1 MSSSFTSTLS
11 VKKNKYYQQ
20 NKSKKSQ
27 KKKIYRKKRKTF
39 RLRGGTYLQNNLK
52 TKFQVSHPLQPFVKN
67 SLEDNYLIH
76 LDRNNLDQINY
87 NDIFTQ
93 AFFQKY
99 VDILNDSFER
109 EREHSIAKGYYG
121 KDFKHDINSVK
132 GNIHSPSFQTYILTS
147 NNLTP
152 ISFLYVEER
161 NQDNDYD
168 KVWTVCTDKEYRG
181 KGMSSKLMN
190 EMTVNQLNNN
200 RNRMLLEVYND
211 DVIHRNNND
220 VRQKQIMA
228 HFGKNGFVHTPLED
242 LSHESH
248 SGLIHPLG
256 NTKLMVFNPTSWY
269 ENNNIQVR
277 NLNSKARRLCENNN

>member
-1 MSSSFTSTLS
+1 MSSRLLTHSGSKKKKFNQM
-11 VKKNKYYQQ
+11 KNKR
-20 NKSKKSQ
+20 SH

-52 TKFQVSHPLQPFVKN
+52 SKFNVLHPMQPFVKN
-67 SLEDNYLIH
+67 SLDDNYLIH
-76 LDRNNLDQINY
+76 LDKNNLDQLDY
-87 NDIFTQ
+87 NDIYTH

-109 EREHSIAKGYYG
+109 EREHSISQGYYG
-121 KDFKHDINSVK
+121 KDYKHDIESAK
-132 GNIHSPSFQTYILTS
+132 SNIHSPSFQTYILTS
-147 NNLTP
+147 SNLTP

-161 NQDNDYD
+161 NQENDYD
-168 KVWTVCTDKEYRG
+168 KVWTVCTDSAYRG

-211 DVIHRNNND
+211 HVINRNEND
-220 VRQKQIMA
+220 VKQEQIMN

-242 LSHESH
+242 LSPESH

-256 NTKLMVFNPTSWY
+256 KTKLMVFNPQKWY
-269 ENNNIQVR
+269 ETNNDHGR
-277 NLNSKARRLCENNN
+277 DLNTKARRLCENNN

>member
-1 MSSSFTSTLS
+1 MTT
-11 VKKNKYYQQ
+11 KKNKYSSNKNLNQ
-20 NKSKKSQ
+20 NPNKKSH
-27 KKKIYRKKRKTF
+27 KRKIYRKKRKTF
-39 RLRGGTYLQNNLK
+39 RLRGGTYLQNNIK
-52 TKFQVSHPLQPFVKN
+52 SKFNVMHPMQPFVKN
-67 SLEDNYLIH
+67 SSDDNYLIH
-76 LDRNNLDQINY
+76 LDRNNLDQVNY
-87 NDIFTQ
+87 DDIYTQ

-109 EREHSIAKGYYG
+109 EREHSISQGFYG
-121 KDFKHDINSVK
+121 KDYKHDINSAK
-132 GNIHSPSFQTYILTS
+132 SNIHSPSFQTYILTS

-168 KVWTVCTDKEYRG
+168 KVWTVCTDSSYRG

-211 DVIHRNNND
+211 DVIHRNDND
-220 VRQKQIMA
+220 VKQKQIMG

-242 LSHESH
+242 LSPESH

-256 NTKLMVFNPTSWY
+256 NTKLMVFNPQRWY
-269 ENNNIQVR
+269 ENNDIQGR
-277 NLNSKARRLCENNN
+277 NLNSKAKRLCENNI